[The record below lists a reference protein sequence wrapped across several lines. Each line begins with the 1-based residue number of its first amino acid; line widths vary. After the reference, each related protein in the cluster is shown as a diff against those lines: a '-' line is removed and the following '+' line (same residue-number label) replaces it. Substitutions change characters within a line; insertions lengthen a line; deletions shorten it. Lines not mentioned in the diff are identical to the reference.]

1 MQLIKNV
8 SKLQHTLLVRL
19 LIGGTTLAV
28 SLGAYCSYQAVR
40 NVMLE
45 SLKKNAFLEVQQG
58 GDDIDRWL
66 ANLKVHI
73 ETLAQTAPV
82 KAMRWSTVEPYL
94 KAEVLRFGDIYALAL
109 AKPDGQRNVTGGNPA
124 RISDRAF
131 FQKAMAGQTNVSD
144 PLISRAANIPT
155 IAVATPV
162 RQTFD
167 TTSTPL
173 GEMHSLVRLD
183 RISQVVDTVKYGD
196 HSYAFALD
204 SQGNVIA
211 HPNPAFVPTPANP
224 AVKLVQAA
232 DQHLAA
238 IAQRLAKR
246 QQGIELLPL
255 DGTQKYIAYLPLK
268 EADWSI
274 ALVIPRENIE
284 AQLRSLDIIA
294 LAVAGL
300 ATTMLAVLWQVQ
312 TLEQKQLKKANERLE
327 HHVTERTAT
336 LSATLAQLQQSQLQ
350 LIQSEK
356 MSALGGLVAGVAHEI
371 NNPVNFIYGNVTHAN
386 EYVQDLF
393 KLLRLYQKHH
403 PQPHMEVSLCA
414 DAIDVDFLT
423 EDLPKILTSMRMGAD
438 RIRQIVLS
446 LRNFSR
452 LDQAEIK
459 PVDIHEGIDSTL
471 SILQHRLKESRHRAG
486 VQVIKDYGDLPL
498 IECYAGQL
506 NQVFMNIFSNA
517 LDALKEREKHY
528 DEAALEQSRSQ
539 IHITTQRYGTDRI
552 RVSLTDNG
560 LGMPQAVQKRVFDPF
575 FTTKPV
581 GKGTGMGMSISYQII
596 CEKHRGLIWCE
607 STPDKGTT
615 FWLEIPIQ
623 QKVQLNHAETE
634 TA

>member
-1 MQLIKNV
+1 MQLVKNV

-28 SLGAYCSYQAVR
+28 SLGAYYSYQAVR

-58 GDDIDRWL
+58 GDNIDRWL
-66 ANLKVHI
+66 GNLKVHI
-73 ETLAQTAPV
+73 ETLAQTTAV
-82 KAMRWSTVEPYL
+82 QSMRWSTVEPYM
-94 KAEVLRFGDIYALAL
+94 KAEVVRFGDIYALAL
-109 AKPDGQRNVTGGNPA
+109 AKPDGWRNVTGGTPA
-124 RISDRAF
+124 KISDRAY
-131 FQKAMAGQTNVSD
+131 FQMAMAGKTNVSD

-162 RQTFD
+162 RQAFD
-167 TTSTPL
+167 TTSTSN
-173 GEMHSLVRLD
+173 GEIHSLVRLD

-196 HSYAFALD
+196 NSYAFALD

-211 HPNPAFVPTPANP
+211 HPNPDFLPTSANP
-224 AVKLVQAA
+224 AFNLVHAS

-238 IAQRLAKR
+238 IAQRLVKR
-246 QQGIELLPL
+246 QQGIELMPL
-255 DGTQKYIAYLPLK
+255 DGTQRYIAYLPLK
-268 EADWSI
+268 EANWSV

-294 LAVAGL
+294 LVVAGL
-300 ATTMLAVLWQVQ
+300 AVTMLVVLWQVQ

-327 HHVTERTAT
+327 HHVTERTAA
-336 LSATLAQLQQSQLQ
+336 LSATLDQLQQSQLQ

-393 KLLRLYQKHH
+393 KLLRLYQKHDPH
-403 PQPHMEVSLCA
+403 PHVEVSLCA

-423 EDLPKILTSMRMGAD
+423 EDLPKILASMRMGAD

-471 SILQHRLKESRHRAG
+471 LILQHRLKESSHCAG
-486 VQVIKDYGDLPL
+486 VQVIKNYGDLPL

-528 DEAALEQSRSQ
+528 DEATLEQSRSQ
-539 IHITTQRYGTDRI
+539 IHITTQRHGTDHVQVCI
-552 RVSLTDNG
+552 NDNG
-560 LGMPQAVQKRVFDPF
+560 LGMPKEVQQRIFDPF

-615 FWLEIPIQ
+615 FWLQIPIQ
-623 QKVQLNHAETE
+623 QEVKLSHPVTKA
-634 TA
+634 A